1 MAYLRS
7 PHRSPARPKSTAAAS
22 GAGRRVAARAA
33 KRRLTAGLHLA
44 GGLAQTRLRH
54 RPFILSHLVTSSCD
68 ARCATCLWRDAVAP
82 ERELSASTIAWLYR
96 EAAAAGIAQVV
107 VWGGEPTLRPD
118 LPRLLWAARD
128 AGLVVTLISNG
139 RHLPEYWPELR
150 GAVDALILSLDDAGP
165 AHDRLRGL
173 PGLYDRLDDL
183 AARLQADPYRP
194 RLLVNTVLSRVN
206 RGALRRVAPIAERW
220 GAGLYF
226 CPMETGQMVAGG
238 FADQKGRL
246 ALAPE
251 ELREE
256 ARSALALKAA
266 GYPLLSTDRYLHLL
280 IEDPSLSRYVC
291 RTPEVILTVGADGS
305 VRDCLRRDRPLAFV
319 QDLEAQGRPLT
330 DVYALPRFQELLAEA
345 LSCTVCNNPDVIETS
360 WLWELRPAML
370 EKMVRLATT

>member
-1 MAYLRS
+1 
-7 PHRSPARPKSTAAAS
+7 
-22 GAGRRVAARAA
+22 
-33 KRRLTAGLHLA
+33 
-44 GGLAQTRLRH
+44 
-54 RPFILSHLVTSSCD
+54 
-68 ARCATCLWRDAVAP
+68 
-82 ERELSASTIAWLYR
+82 
-96 EAAAAGIAQVV
+96 
-107 VWGGEPTLRPD
+107 
-118 LPRLLWAARD
+118 
-128 AGLVVTLISNG
+128 
-139 RHLPEYWPELR
+139 
-150 GAVDALILSLDDAGP
+150 
-165 AHDRLRGL
+165 
-173 PGLYDRLDDL
+173 
-183 AARLQADPYRP
+183 
-194 RLLVNTVLSRVN
+194 
-206 RGALRRVAPIAERW
+206 
-220 GAGLYF
+220 
-226 CPMETGQMVAGG
+226 MVAGG